1 MPMPIDQLSLEALPP
16 CTLAEIEAVAR
27 AWGIR
32 HYPLDEHTSHVLRLS
47 ADGLSLR
54 AQHQGKAESPLRV
67 DFLTGPYAYR
77 WQQTQHQKREHLP
90 RAIGVKK
97 NQSLSVLD
105 ATAGLGRDGFLLAT
119 LGCQVT
125 LLESSKLVGALL
137 ADGLRRAAGLIE
149 KKAWSIELIG
159 IESSEYLHALAKGS
173 LAHAAWPDVIY
184 LDPMYAPAKKSA
196 KVKQAMRLLSEVVG
210 PDENSALLLQLS
222 RSIAKKR
229 VVVKR
234 HRLAPP
240 IDACL
245 PDEQLIG
252 NSTRFDI
259 YWPKQHQ

>member
-1 MPMPIDQLSLEALPP
+1 MPIDQLSLEALPP
-16 CTLAEIEAVAR
+16 CTVEEIEAVAR
-27 AWGIR
+27 TWGIR
-32 HYPLDEHTSHVLRLS
+32 HHPLDVHTSHVLSLS

-54 AQHQGKAESPLRV
+54 AHPQGKTESPLRV

-77 WQQTQHQKREHLP
+77 LQQTQYQKREHLP

-105 ATAGLGRDGFLLAT
+105 VTAGLGRDGFLLAA

-149 KKAWSIELIG
+149 KKALSIELIG
-159 IESSEYLHALAKGS
+159 IESSEYLQALVQGRH
-173 LAHAAWPDVIY
+173 AHAARPDVIY
-184 LDPMYAPAKKSA
+184 LDPMYAPTKKSA

-210 PDENSALLLQLS
+210 PDESSVLLLQLS

-259 YWPKQHQ
+259 YWPKWQR